1 MKRTT
6 RTIPLL
12 ALVAA
17 LALATAACGSADPTA
32 APEAAGPAVTA
43 AATEAPAPTD
53 APAPTAT
60 AEPTATVE
68 PTETDTPMPTAT
80 PKPTAIPEPV
90 TLTGT
95 GDSVVDAEGW
105 QCQPG
110 LVHITGNAG
119 GRFFAVENF
128 DADGERLELLANTT
142 DPYDGWRPL
151 DWMDDECTTRFQVQ
165 GAGEW
170 SITLLPLAPIP
181 EVDEHRMEIPGTY
194 EGEGDDVIILAGAAN
209 TPDLANVSGN
219 ADGRFFAVMAWTAK
233 RGSDQL
239 LINTVDPYEGTVILD
254 PMTLAIEVR
263 AVGAWTVEVTTK

>member
-1 MKRTT
+1 MTRTI

-12 ALVAA
+12 ALVAV

-32 APEAAGPAVTA
+32 APEVADPTA
-43 AATEAPAPTD
+43 AATATD
-53 APAPTAT
+53 APD
-60 AEPTATVE
+60 PTATVE
-68 PTETDTPMPTAT
+68 PTPTLAPTATSEPTAT
-80 PKPTAIPEPV
+80 PEPTAIPEPV

-165 GAGEW
+165 GAGDW
-170 SITLLPLAPIP
+170 TITLFPLAPIP
-181 EVDEHRMEIPGTY
+181 EVDRHRMGIPGTY

-254 PMTLAIEVR
+254 PTTLAIEVR

>member
-32 APEAAGPAVTA
+32 APEVADPTA
-43 AATEAPAPTD
+43 AATATD
-53 APAPTAT
+53 APD
-60 AEPTATVE
+60 PTATVE
-68 PTETDTPMPTAT
+68 PTPTLAPTATSEPTAT
-80 PKPTAIPEPV
+80 PEPTAIPEPV

-110 LVHITGNAG
+110 LVHITGNMG
-119 GRFFAVENF
+119 SDHFAVKNF
-128 DADGERLELLANTT
+128 DAAGEKLELLVNTT
-142 DPYDGWRPL
+142 DPYDGVRPL
-151 DWMDDECTTRFQVQ
+151 DWMDDECTARFQVK
-165 GAGEW
+165 GGGDW

-181 EVDEHRMEIPGTY
+181 EVKRHWIGLPGTY
-194 EGEGDDVIILAGAAN
+194 KGEGDDVIILIGSN

-219 ADGRFFAVMAWTAK
+219 ASKYHFAVLAWTAK

-239 LINTVDPYEGTVILD
+239 LINTTDPYEGTVILD
-254 PMTLAIEVR
+254 PTTFAIEVK